1 MDVSLEAIKVARD
14 GRIILDV
21 PSLQLRGGRTT
32 AILGPNGSGKTT
44 LLRVI
49 AGLEQPNAGRV
60 LIGGSPVD
68 HSRIAYVFQEQ
79 VFLRRSV
86 RYNLELGLNLRGL
99 RAPEMQERIEA
110 AAKLLGIKH
119 IMEQRADRLSGGEGR
134 RVSLARALC
143 LHAPLVLLDEP
154 LEGLDRQT
162 YQRLVDELPKLL
174 AAMNA
179 TRVFVTH
186 SRQEALRFA
195 EDLIVVMNGQVHAS
209 GDRRDVMTNP
219 QTAEVAEALGY
230 FVLNRGGLSVAI
242 PPDSLKPGPGP
253 VEFSMDVEEVVDLV
267 ESKEIVG
274 HIGDFRVR
282 VRLPENSAEPSQGSR
297 IQLHTERAYELKRTV
312 TRDEMR

>member
-1 MDVSLEAIKVARD
+1 MDVSLEAVKVERG
-14 GRIILDV
+14 GRILLDV

-49 AGLEQPNAGRV
+49 AGLEQPNTGV
-60 LIGGSPVD
+60 ILIGGSPVD
-68 HSRIAYVFQEQ
+68 TSRIAYVFQEQ

-86 RYNLELGLNLRGL
+86 RYNLELGLKLRGL

-110 AAKLLGIKH
+110 AAKLLGVKQ

-195 EDLIVVMNGQVHAS
+195 EDLVVLVDGQVHAS
-209 GDRRDVMTNP
+209 GDKRDVMTNP
-219 QTAEVAEALGY
+219 QTAKVAEALGY
-230 FVLNRGGLSVAI
+230 VVLNGSGRPPVAI
-242 PPDSLKPGPGP
+242 LPDSLKPGPGP
-253 VEFSMDVEEVVDLV
+253 IQFSMDVEEIVDLV
-267 ESKEIVG
+267 ESKEVVG
-274 HIGDFRVR
+274 HIGDLRVS
-282 VRLPENSAEPSQGSR
+282 VRLPQNSAEPSPGSR
-297 IQLHTERAYELKRTV
+297 IQLHTERAYELKTNLF
-312 TRDEMR
+312 